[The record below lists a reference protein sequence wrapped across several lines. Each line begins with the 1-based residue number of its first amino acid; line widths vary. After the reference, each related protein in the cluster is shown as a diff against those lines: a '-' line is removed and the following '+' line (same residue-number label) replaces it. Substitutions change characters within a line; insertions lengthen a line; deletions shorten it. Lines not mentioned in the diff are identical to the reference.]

1 MKTSIAGKRILSV
14 DIGGSHVKA
23 TILNHEGVLQMDY
36 RKIPTPPKPTPVQLI
51 ATIQQLIKNFPEY
64 DNISVGFP
72 GYVKKGVIFT
82 APNLGTDAWKGF
94 DLAAALQKQFDKPT
108 LVVND
113 ADMQG
118 LGVVDGKGLELVV
131 TLGTGFGT
139 ALLMDGFL
147 LPHLEMAHH
156 PITKSKTYDEYVGE
170 KAFEKERIDK
180 WNERVKYVIS
190 VLKTVFNYD
199 RLYIGGGNA
208 SKLNFKLDDDITIVS
223 NRDGIKGGARLWL
236 ADDRHKGPRAK
247 TPTEK

>member
-1 MKTSIAGKRILSV
+1 
-14 DIGGSHVKA
+14 
-23 TILNHEGVLQMDY
+23 MDY
-36 RKIPTPPKPTPVQLI
+36 RKIPTPPKPTPEQLI

-147 LPHLEMAHH
+147 LPHLELAHH

-170 KAFEKERIDK
+170 KAFEKEGIDK
-180 WNERVKYVIS
+180 WNERVKHVIS

-236 ADDRHKGPRAK
+236 ADDRQKGPRAK